1 MAILKYFKGE
11 DLLQLIAYLQTLPQ
25 NSFYIYRL
33 KECLRITLL
42 QLNKKK
48 QNYSSF
54 FNILKNGFL
63 GEDPQEIMFT
73 GQVGTPY
80 GSYTVFPEIRAFFQH
95 NLTRLLSIADRNSIG
110 KKELSTV
117 YFLLE
122 ISQIIADRS
131 ELRRNEE
138 GMPNAKELYIPSLN
152 AINKEKDRIFFTY
165 NEIKNLITKYNLSE
179 DKFKQFVLSLKKINK
194 DIKSNEN
201 SDEISLHPFYK
212 SEFGYFVL
220 YPSVLLHSAYNQCK
234 EILYKMFGREEV
246 CNVFHKSIFKEI
258 IAVTNRDN
266 NGFIGEVDN
275 IKYLCYVIDIDK
287 ILCFHSLF
295 IDKGVSIDKSRE
307 IVETRIRKEFP
318 MCRNT
323 LHIIVGSQIE
333 DNEYFIMYPQD
344 TLYFTIDDLII
355 LFKQHFI
362 NFNKRT
368 LYYYAQDKKK
378 LNLIPMTQDIDII
391 TYYLKNK
398 QTFYQEG
405 LFDSSMI
412 YIEIGLGLYL
422 RKYYMDEDLRYVYS
436 PYYNKVIPIFHL
448 SAGVPIYA
456 PTVSGKEKQF
466 IMIEIGN
473 KKLYIHFSEN
483 PQQHYLEVAG
493 SFALWMYAAWY
504 KKEINILKKDT
515 DIKLVLTNKND
526 IQKEDG
532 YYIVFIDIDTLFK
545 NTKYENIEKKLF
557 LNFTHLLQS
566 ANVISISLT
575 NNVVDE
581 MFKESA
587 GHFLMTNEDALI
599 YSNNDIVNHQLNDR
613 WIDIILEDIS
623 EYLNIK
629 GKEKKLSI
637 IESKEIIKSII
648 NYLQQEVKA
657 LIVKFDT
664 KEMLK
669 SLIKIYYS
677 TLYQSKI
684 IRKGFNS
691 INNAY
696 RYIGTELDQQFGVN
710 SENSTIGIITQGIIE
725 FIILNNIDNQSSSS
739 SLEDRDKLFA
749 LMYHIAK
756 MGSYMDMF
764 NNEIPNTELTILK
777 NGRIVIPDIFFRI
790 NNEYFLTLRKREIA
804 DLKLLEKQHQLLPP
818 FILDV
823 SDKNFLQ
830 AFIKEYGI
838 SFDVYK
844 SILSTCSDYS
854 INKNTSLVEL
864 SKNKFDSILHKLNE
878 VEKNAFYKS
887 FVLKNDLNDKQKLP

>member
-1 MAILKYFKGE
+1 
-11 DLLQLIAYLQTLPQ
+11 
-25 NSFYIYRL
+25 
-33 KECLRITLL
+33 
-42 QLNKKK
+42 
-48 QNYSSF
+48 
-54 FNILKNGFL
+54 
-63 GEDPQEIMFT
+63 
-73 GQVGTPY
+73 
-80 GSYTVFPEIRAFFQH
+80 
-95 NLTRLLSIADRNSIG
+95 
-110 KKELSTV
+110 
-117 YFLLE
+117 
-122 ISQIIADRS
+122 
-131 ELRRNEE
+131 
-138 GMPNAKELYIPSLN
+138 
-152 AINKEKDRIFFTY
+152 
-165 NEIKNLITKYNLSE
+165 
-179 DKFKQFVLSLKKINK
+179 
-194 DIKSNEN
+194 
-201 SDEISLHPFYK
+201 
-212 SEFGYFVL
+212 
-220 YPSVLLHSAYNQCK
+220 
-234 EILYKMFGREEV
+234 
-246 CNVFHKSIFKEI
+246 
-258 IAVTNRDN
+258 
-266 NGFIGEVDN
+266 
-275 IKYLCYVIDIDK
+275 
-287 ILCFHSLF
+287 
-295 IDKGVSIDKSRE
+295 
-307 IVETRIRKEFP
+307 
-318 MCRNT
+318 
-323 LHIIVGSQIE
+323 VGSQIE

-887 FVLKNDLNDKQKLP
+887 FVLKNDLNDKQKLPQSELFFQRFNRLPQIITRPWVLYNNTIFFSIEILHISVSLLGERISNGTLRAKSNEMKSFIGDINKKKGEYFTEQLYQYYIDLDDSSLIVKKEVLVKPNKLLSANTDLGDIDLLIINTKLKQIICIEIKDYYEARTVYDYISQNEKIKKSLPKVQKRDDWCKNNINKFKSYCESVDEDYRIRTFFITRNEPIYNYIPNENDSTIAIIPVFVLIKDPYYLFRD